1 MNRLSRQWLPLTIVW
16 APSPTSI
23 DLIVSGT
30 WETLSF
36 LLHQPSPSAVSSVLK
51 DKVARYV
58 ILLIGLALFSQ
69 VILLYLLRFGKCDD
83 KQPSAGCQLIRQY
96 EQVSDYFVNNAL
108 SSLTLL
114 NHKHLIKEFL
124 MEEDANKIFHMFI

>member
-1 MNRLSRQWLPLTIVW
+1 MEGQLLAIVIFLELIVMNRLSRQWLPLTIVW

-69 VILLYLLRFGKCDD
+69 VI
-83 KQPSAGCQLIRQY
+83 
-96 EQVSDYFVNNAL
+96 
-108 SSLTLL
+108 
-114 NHKHLIKEFL
+114 
-124 MEEDANKIFHMFI
+124 